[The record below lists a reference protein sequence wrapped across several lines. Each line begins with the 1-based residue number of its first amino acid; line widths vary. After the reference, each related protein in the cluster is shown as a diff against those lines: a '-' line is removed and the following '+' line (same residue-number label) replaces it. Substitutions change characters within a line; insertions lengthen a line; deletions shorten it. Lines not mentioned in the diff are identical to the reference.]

1 MLLLI
6 KLSLMGALLFGGLKT
21 YANIPLLN
29 ENPMLSGTGSGVVVL
44 MLLFAFPKLIGLFL
58 KFALFSVVVL
68 GLCHAAGLSFDD
80 IVQKLSEANIQ
91 QRIEAMQ
98 ISEPQ
103 GDMLIGRA
111 GDVLSGN
118 TFAYNG
124 EIVRLYGIDVPD
136 GGQTC
141 KTQQKMSYAC
151 ADQAAVELNAILHGK
166 DVKCSLGAKDAS
178 GLRMATC
185 YVDGDDIA
193 ALMVHDGWAIADKR
207 QTNKYVEEEKSA
219 YLKKT
224 GIWNGYFEEPAKWRA
239 KRAAAEKKAKEA
251 DDQIKKQA
259 EEKNSS
265 NSSASSGISPIR
277 GIKKLF
283 GLDK

>member
-1 MLLLI
+1 MV
-6 KLSLMGALLFGGLKT
+6 SSDA
-21 YANIPLLN
+21 
-29 ENPMLSGTGSGVVVL
+29 
-44 MLLFAFPKLIGLFL
+44 
-58 KFALFSVVVL
+58 
-68 GLCHAAGLSFDD
+68 
-80 IVQKLSEANIQ
+80 IQ
-91 QRIEAMQ
+91 FTEHRGNDLVE
-98 ISEPQ
+98 ISH
-103 GDMLIGRA
+103 
-111 GDVLSGN
+111 N
-118 TFAYNG
+118 
-124 EIVRLYGIDVPD
+124 
-136 GGQTC
+136 
-141 KTQQKMSYAC
+141 
-151 ADQAAVELNAILHGK
+151 AAVRHLK
-166 DVKCSLGAKDAS
+166 DGSQLIF
-178 GLRMATC
+178 
-185 YVDGDDIA
+185 VDGDDIA

-251 DDQIKKQA
+251 DAQIKKQA